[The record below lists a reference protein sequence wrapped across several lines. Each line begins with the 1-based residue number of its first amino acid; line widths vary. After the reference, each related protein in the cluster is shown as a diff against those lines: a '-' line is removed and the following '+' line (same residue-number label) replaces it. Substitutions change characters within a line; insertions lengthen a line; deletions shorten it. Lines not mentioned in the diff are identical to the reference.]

1 MFTYLNARL
10 SIGARLF
17 VIAGLFVIPIFLLT
31 YLLVHQ
37 AMKDITFAQK
47 EQAGVAYL
55 QELWPS
61 IRDAAK
67 GGATSASASDSPER
81 NSQFG
86 VGEAAAVYDRAR
98 GLARIDAGRDL
109 VSAVADGSNLTL
121 DPDLDS
127 FYAQDAATV
136 ELPRLMASTAALRE
150 AALLTTTGG
159 AKPGQLEL
167 AAGQVATFEKAAQG
181 SISSAMKNT
190 KLAAVRDAL
199 GAPAE
204 DLHKQAD
211 RTLALARSLTSG
223 GDATA
228 FEAAQKD
235 LLAAADRTWT
245 AAADATDQVLKA
257 RRARLVG
264 ELSLSLGLAA
274 LPALLAL
281 TFSVLTALGL
291 THRLTMLLRTM
302 DRLIAQD
309 ASVEVPFQADRNETG
324 RIAATLVA
332 FKQGLVRAAHLQAT
346 NAEQEERAAA
356 EHQRFNEEREHVA
369 RAQAQV
375 VSEIAGALSNLAA
388 GDLTVRIT
396 APFADGYEAL
406 RTDFNIAIANLE
418 SALAGVVSAIDNING
433 GAGEIAFASDDM
445 AKRAEKQSAALE
457 QAAAALHELNATS
470 ALATAGAAAAA
481 DVIASARA
489 EAEASGEVV
498 NNAVGAMEQIKTSAD
513 QITQIIGVIDEISF
527 QTNLLA
533 LNAGVE
539 AARAGDAGK
548 GFAVV
553 AQEVRALAQ
562 RSTEAAKE
570 IRELITNSDQ
580 QVRAGVLLV
589 NNAGGALARI
599 SERVTEIA
607 DQMGTIAASA
617 REQSAGLNQISAAV
631 TDMDRATQQNVAMI
645 EEAAAASQAMQAEAE
660 QLAEMAA
667 KFTVAQNRATA
678 LSPAARRRA
687 S

>member
-61 IRDAAK
+61 VRDAAR
-67 GGATSASASDSPER
+67 GAVTVVDAADAPARIAEFR
-81 NSQFG
+81 AG
-86 VGEAAAVYDRAR
+86 DAAATYERAR
-98 GLARIDAGRDL
+98 AQARIDAGRDL
-109 VSAVADGSNLTL
+109 ISTVADGSNLTL

-127 FYAQDAATV
+127 FYAQDAVAV
-136 ELPRLMASTAALRE
+136 ELPRLMAATFALRE
-150 AALLTTTGG
+150 AVRLTASGG

-167 AAGQVATFEKAAQG
+167 AAGQVATFEKAVQG
-181 SISSAMKNT
+181 SISSAIKNT
-190 KLAAVRDAL
+190 KLASVRDAL

-204 DLHKQAD
+204 DLHKRAD
-211 RTLALARSLTSG
+211 RTLALAQSLSSA
-223 GDATA
+223 GDVTA
-228 FEAAQKD
+228 FDASQKD
-235 LLAAADRTWT
+235 LLAAADRAWT
-245 AAADATDQVLKA
+245 AAADATGQVLKA
-257 RRARLVG
+257 RRERLIG
-264 ELSLSLGLAA
+264 ELSLSLVFAA

-281 TFSVLTALGL
+281 AFSAITALGL
-291 THRLTMLLRTM
+291 TGRLTALLRAM

-332 FKQGLVRAAHLQAT
+332 FKQGLIRAAHLQAT

-356 EHQRFNEEREHVA
+356 EHHRFNEEREHAA

-375 VSEIAGALSNLAA
+375 VNEIASALSTLAA
-388 GDLTVRIT
+388 GDLTVRI
-396 APFADGYEAL
+396 AGPFADGYETL

-457 QAAAALHELNATS
+457 QAAAALQELNATS
-470 ALATAGAAAAA
+470 ALATAGAGAAA

-489 EAEASGEVV
+489 DAEASGEVV
-498 NNAVGAMEQIKTSAD
+498 NSAVSAMEQIKSSSL
-513 QITQIIGVIDEISF
+513 QIAQIIGVIDEISF

-539 AARAGDAGK
+539 AARAGEAGK

-562 RSTEAAKE
+562 RSAEAARE

-580 QVRAGVLLV
+580 QVRHGVLLV

-607 DQMGTIAASA
+607 DQMAAIAASA
-617 REQSAGLNQISAAV
+617 REQSAGLDQISAAV

-645 EEAAAASQAMQAEAE
+645 EETAAASQALQAEAE
-660 QLAEMAA
+660 QLAEMATR
-667 KFTVAQNRATA
+667 FRVAQNRSAGR
-678 LSPAARRRA
+678 SPAPGRRA

>member
-1 MFTYLNARL
+1 
-10 SIGARLF
+10 
-17 VIAGLFVIPIFLLT
+17 
-31 YLLVHQ
+31 
-37 AMKDITFAQK
+37 
-47 EQAGVAYL
+47 
-55 QELWPS
+55 
-61 IRDAAK
+61 
-67 GGATSASASDSPER
+67 
-81 NSQFG
+81 
-86 VGEAAAVYDRAR
+86 
-98 GLARIDAGRDL
+98 
-109 VSAVADGSNLTL
+109 
-121 DPDLDS
+121 
-127 FYAQDAATV
+127 
-136 ELPRLMASTAALRE
+136 
-150 AALLTTTGG
+150 
-159 AKPGQLEL
+159 
-167 AAGQVATFEKAAQG
+167 
-181 SISSAMKNT
+181 
-190 KLAAVRDAL
+190 
-199 GAPAE
+199 
-204 DLHKQAD
+204 
-211 RTLALARSLTSG
+211 
-223 GDATA
+223 
-228 FEAAQKD
+228 
-235 LLAAADRTWT
+235 
-245 AAADATDQVLKA
+245 
-257 RRARLVG
+257 
-264 ELSLSLGLAA
+264 
-274 LPALLAL
+274 
-281 TFSVLTALGL
+281 
-291 THRLTMLLRTM
+291 
-302 DRLIAQD
+302 
-309 ASVEVPFQADRNETG
+309 
-324 RIAATLVA
+324 
-332 FKQGLVRAAHLQAT
+332 
-346 NAEQEERAAA
+346 
-356 EHQRFNEEREHVA
+356 
-369 RAQAQV
+369 
-375 VSEIAGALSNLAA
+375 
-388 GDLTVRIT
+388 
-396 APFADGYEAL
+396 
-406 RTDFNIAIANLE
+406 
-418 SALAGVVSAIDNING
+418 
-433 GAGEIAFASDDM
+433 
-445 AKRAEKQSAALE
+445 
-457 QAAAALHELNATS
+457 
-470 ALATAGAAAAA
+470 LATAGAAAAA